1 MPMCVA
7 SCCCLRQSLD
17 WCIAVECTEAW
28 TTDMAFSSPFATPFA
43 RVSSMAEA
51 IRRRKA
57 QKESERVAL
66 AQLPRIRVGVC
77 AMDKKV
83 RGCIAEAC
91 LRRELRVCVPSI
103 RPNA

>member
-1 MPMCVA
+1 
-7 SCCCLRQSLD
+7 
-17 WCIAVECTEAW
+17 
-28 TTDMAFSSPFATPFA
+28 MAFSSPFTMPFA

-57 QKESERVAL
+57 QQDNQVAL

-83 RGCIAEAC
+83 RY
-91 LRRELRVCVPSI
+91 
-103 RPNA
+103 